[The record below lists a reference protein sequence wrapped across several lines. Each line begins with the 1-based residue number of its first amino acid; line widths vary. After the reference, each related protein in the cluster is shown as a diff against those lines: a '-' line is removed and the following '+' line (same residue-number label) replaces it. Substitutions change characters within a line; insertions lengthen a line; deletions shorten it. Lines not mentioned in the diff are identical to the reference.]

1 MLKVFKWSWSFYWVI
16 KWYEWYLKKNLEGY
30 NPNKKRKILIVFDDM
45 IADMPSN
52 KQKRDPIA
60 TELFVKYLISLFSTI
75 LD

>member
-1 MLKVFKWSWSFYWVI
+1 MILKLLLSNQTI
-16 KWYEWYLKKNLEGY
+16 WYLNIEGY

-60 TELFVKYLISLFSTI
+60 TELFLKYLILLFPTI